1 MGAVCSAGMVEGNA
15 RHDEKLK
22 KENRFI
28 NRKGEGLSD
37 SRSDGQGKKQKKQDH
52 RLSIDSNLSISTPE
66 GRKQVDQPS
75 CPIFFLPRFL
85 TIFLRH
91 SQRDRLLQSNALL
104 ALSQRDVINL
114 YTIEQVRMNVNQRGS
129 FLGRA
134 SERAVEVLDTLG
146 SGMTKLNTSSG
157 FVSGMTS
164 RGKRIS
170 ILAFEVANTITK
182 GAVLFQSLSEENI
195 WFLKNEVLQ
204 SKGVQ
209 QLVSTDMEELLSL
222 AEADKR
228 LDLDDVG
235 DKQLRVEAE
244 KIMQEFSSLIQH
256 TSELYHELNA
266 YERFEQDYQQK
277 IKEMESLNIPL
288 KGESITIF
296 QSELKHQRKAVRILK
311 KKSLWSIHLEEIV
324 EKLVDIVTYILQ
336 AIHEFLGNKGI
347 SSAKD
352 GKGPQRLGQAGLA
365 LHYANIINQ
374 INTIASRPTSLPPS
388 TRDSLY
394 HSLPNN
400 IKTALPSKVQTIS
413 TMKELSITK
422 IKAEMNNTLQWI
434 VPFATNTIRAHQG
447 FGWVGEW
454 ANTSHDLS
462 DDNTAR
468 ESSLIRLQTL
478 YYADK
483 QKIDNYIIELLA
495 WLHHLIS
502 FVRSRQNTMNP
513 MPTRSPKGL
522 NFHSN
527 KMIQFLSVD
536 RNKNLGT
543 QLSKEDRRLL
553 EEVIAK
559 RMNPGISKS
568 ENFGMPIKK
577 EARDLHRARSVGSSP
592 IKDFFANSTTLIM
605 EHQNVLDVMDGLPY

>member
-66 GRKQVDQPS
+66 GRKQ
-75 CPIFFLPRFL
+75 
-85 TIFLRH
+85 
-91 SQRDRLLQSNALL
+91 
-104 ALSQRDVINL
+104 
-114 YTIEQVRMNVNQRGS
+114 VNQRGS

-228 LDLDDVG
+228 EEINLFSREVARFGNMCKDPQWHNLDRYFSTLDLDDVG

>member
-15 RHDEKLK
+15 RHDGKLK
-22 KENRFI
+22 KDNSFM

-37 SRSDGQGKKQKKQDH
+37 SKSDGQGKKQKKQDH
-52 RLSIDSNLSISTPE
+52 RLSIDSNLSTSTTE
-66 GRKQVDQPS
+66 GRKQV
-75 CPIFFLPRFL
+75 
-85 TIFLRH
+85 
-91 SQRDRLLQSNALL
+91 
-104 ALSQRDVINL
+104 NL
-114 YTIEQVRMNVNQRGS
+114 RGS

-146 SGMTKLNTSSG
+146 SGMTKFNTSSG
-157 FVSGMTS
+157 FVSGMAS
-164 RGKRIS
+164 RGNRIS

-182 GAVLFQSLSEENI
+182 GATLFQSLSEENI

-228 LDLDDVG
+228 EEINLFSREVARFGNMCKDPQWHNLDRYFSSLDLDDVG

-256 TSELYHELNA
+256 TSELYHELNS

-311 KKSLWSIHLEEIV
+311 KKSLWSKHLEEIV

-336 AIHEFLGNKGI
+336 AIHEFLGNNGI

-400 IKTALPSKVQTIS
+400 IKSALPSKVQTIS
-413 TMKELSITK
+413 TMKELSVTK
-422 IKAEMNNTLQWI
+422 IKAEMNNTLQWL

-462 DDNTAR
+462 DDSTAR

-513 MPTRSPKGL
+513 MPTRSPPKGL
-522 NFHSN
+522 NFQSN

-536 RNKNLGT
+536 RNKNRFRA

-559 RMNPGISKS
+559 RKNPGISKS
-568 ENFGMPIKK
+568 ENFGLPNKK
-577 EARDLHRARSVGSSP
+577 EARDLHRTRSVGSSP

-605 EHQNVLDVMDGLPY
+605 EHQNVLDVMDGLAY